1 VYITDWTAPDGDGHE
16 HLDDIYDGGF
26 YESNDDSDNHDNNTA
41 TLDDHYENGDGGN
54 DDDKDNLNPYDEVD
68 LDEDN
73 DDVDLNQDAD
83 LNQNS
88 VYDSN
93 VNNSQNQAQDVDDT
107 SDMGSGANDCSSGKF
122 FSFIV
127 TILWLAIYCT

>member
-1 VYITDWTAPDGDGHE
+1 MYITDWTAPDGDGHE

-26 YESNDDSDNHDNNTA
+26 YESNDDSDHHVNNTA
-41 TLDDHYENGDGGN
+41 TLDDHYENGDEGN
-54 DDDKDNLNPYDEVD
+54 DDEKDNLNPYVEVD

-73 DDVDLNQDAD
+73 DDVDLNHDAD
-83 LNQNS
+83 MSQNF

-93 VNNSQNQAQDVDDT
+93 DNDSQQEVDDT
-107 SDMGSGANDCSSGKF
+107 SDMGSGTNGCGSGKL

-127 TILWLAIYCT
+127 TMLWLAIYCT